1 MNLNLAAN
9 LLYLPNLYYAEIR
22 RLFRWSLLFQ
32 RQEEPTSSAT

>member
-22 RLFRWSLLFQ
+22 RLLWLSLLF
-32 RQEEPTSSAT
+32 

>member
-22 RLFRWSLLFQ
+22 RLL
-32 RQEEPTSSAT
+32 